1 MGLLGAGANA
11 YAENIDGSNFYD
23 LARESNAV
31 IREVAEAHGV
41 QAAVPCENEK
51 KGTRRIAFSNILGS
65 SCAPRGF

>member
-1 MGLLGAGANA
+1 MLGAGANA

-41 QAAVPCENEK
+41 QAAVPCEK
-51 KGTRRIAFSNILGS
+51 KGGTRRIAFSNILGS